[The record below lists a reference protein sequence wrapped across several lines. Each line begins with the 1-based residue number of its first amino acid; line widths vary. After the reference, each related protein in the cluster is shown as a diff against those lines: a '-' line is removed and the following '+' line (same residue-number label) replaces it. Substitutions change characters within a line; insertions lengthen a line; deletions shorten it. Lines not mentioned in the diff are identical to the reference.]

1 MALNTGTFYTTGT
14 NSCFSNLLSP
24 FFCFSLVR
32 MKKTRLVSSPF
43 RRGWVPDGWT
53 QLYIWLFQVSKFGP
67 LSSTLQTLPGGAL
80 GGNLFTS
87 PDFVWR
93 MLTAAVNW
101 RAWCWSKRTGWSV
114 TGSKLGAGSTCW
126 CIPNWGC
133 CSISCCWGGS
143 CGCLRGGGWPG
154 WRPTGTCVGCRG
166 PSDNTSWFAAANL
179 SCSDDAN
186 IGISQGTSL
195 VIVNIWNLVW
205 TWYSLILAL
214 IEVGPHLGNLVSIW
228 GIWSPWEPNFL
239 NFPIFSILQRAE
251 SQSNHYLML
260 TVLFLV
266 MTKTSY

>member
-1 MALNTGTFYTTGT
+1 M
-14 NSCFSNLLSP
+14 
-24 FFCFSLVR
+24 
-32 MKKTRLVSSPF
+32 
-43 RRGWVPDGWT
+43 PD
-53 QLYIWLFQVSKFGP
+53 FQNFARFSKFCP
-67 LSSTLQTLPGGAL
+67 I
-80 GGNLFTS
+80 FKIS
-87 PDFVWR
+87 PNFQKFYPF
-93 MLTAAVNW
+93 
-101 RAWCWSKRTGWSV
+101 SKFCTIFR
-114 TGSKLGAGSTCW
+114 
-126 CIPNWGC
+126 
-133 CSISCCWGGS
+133 GGS
-143 CGCLRGGGWPG
+143 CGCQIGWPG
-154 WRPTGTCVGCRG
+154 WSPTGTCVGCRG